1 MFTTSSIID
10 NLNHSQGLEYKK
22 LCRSLKITKK
32 SDKDKLDIALT
43 ALEKL
48 EIINKNADNEY
59 TCTKDSNHIVAKIRC
74 SSKGYCFAVRGK
86 NKEDIYIKEN
96 LLNFAWNGDKVLVRI
111 IKEGYR
117 RRSPEGIVDC
127 ILERSNQILLS
138 KVEIINDDVYA
149 IPIDDRILSKIKLP
163 KEDKKYTYKPENK
176 NIVKVEVD
184 RFPIGQYEG
193 LGHVI
198 QELELNNNEALDTE
212 FVLSKSNI
220 INLKNNN
227 NDIKSKKIE
236 KRERINLTEKN
247 SYLFKSWNYDDSP
260 LLPIFQIEKGKDKST
275 KLWIHTNNIAER
287 VELNSQKSLDIF
299 LKSFE
304 SFPLLNNWQNYLSE
318 SIRNTSEFKLGE
330 KNEAIS
336 LCLHLNSNN
345 EITEWSFHLTLV
357 RCTLIVGSDH
367 TDAILS
373 RKSKTRI
380 TSRILKPIKDHI
392 EDLEK
397 ILEISTSFRQ
407 RHLLEG
413 KVEIPAPLNKIES
426 LNEFFIHSPADYSK
440 GYFEPLNK
448 EDCQT
453 FISPLIHEANLIWF
467 KHSNQYGLKSAG
479 YLSKDIEN
487 INANEIIKYSEFIDN
502 DIELNED
509 GNLSFS
515 QVLKLC
521 GDENKKRIL
530 NKLLINEFMENEI
543 SLSSTDIDNDESEK
557 IFVSPWTIPGYDFI
571 NLINQYCILNI
582 LINSKKS
589 KKYNINA
596 VNIIENNGLN
606 SVNSDIFNSSIS
618 KNIDN
623 LFNKFVID
631 KITEHKFKIN
641 QYKSN
646 MISIKKVRKAEKL
659 LGNIYSG
666 YITSVQSYGF
676 FVELSELNVEG
687 LVHVSTLNNDWY
699 EYRSRQNLLIGRKSK
714 NSYKVGDEIEVKII
728 KVDILKYQI
737 DLELN

>member
-10 NLNHSQGLEYKK
+10 NLIHTEGLEYKK

-59 TCTKDSNHIVAKIRC
+59 SCTKDSNHIVAKIRC

-138 KVEIINDDVYA
+138 KVEIINEDVYA

-184 RFPIGQYEG
+184 RFPIGQDEG

-198 QELELNNNEALDTE
+198 QELELNKNEELDTD

-220 INLKNNN
+220 INLKNND
-227 NDIKSKKIE
+227 DIESKKME
-236 KRERINLTEKN
+236 KRERIDLTEKN
-247 SYLFKSWNYDDSP
+247 SYLFKSWNFDDSP
-260 LLPIFQIEKGKDKST
+260 LLPIFQIDQGKDKSS
-275 KLWIHTNNIAER
+275 KLWIHTNSIAER
-287 VELNSQKSLDIF
+287 LELNSKKSLDIF

-318 SIRNTSEFKLGE
+318 SLRHKSEFKLGE

-336 LCLHLNSNN
+336 LCLHLNSDN

-357 RCTLIVGSDH
+357 KCTLIVGSDH
-367 TDAILS
+367 TEALLS

-380 TSRILKPIKDHI
+380 TSRLLKPIKEHI
-392 EDLEK
+392 ENLDK

-413 KVEIPAPLNKIES
+413 KVEIPAPVNKIES

-448 EDCQT
+448 KDCQT
-453 FISPLIHEANLIWF
+453 YISPLINEANLIWF

-479 YLSKDIEN
+479 YLSKGIDY
-487 INANEIIKYSEFIDN
+487 INANEIIKYTEFIDN
-502 DIELNED
+502 NLELNED

-515 QVLKLC
+515 QVLNLC
-521 GDENKKRIL
+521 VDENKKRIL
-530 NKLLINEFMENEI
+530 HKLLINEFMENEI
-543 SLSSTDIDNDESEK
+543 SLSSKGLDNDESEK
-557 IFVSPWTIPGYDFI
+557 IFISPWTIPGYDFI

-589 KKYNINA
+589 KKYNIYSVNNNA
-596 VNIIENNGLN
+596 ENKSSSL
-606 SVNSDIFNSSIS
+606 VNSDIFSSSIS
-618 KNIDN
+618 KNIDM

-631 KITEHKFKIN
+631 KLTENKSKVN

-666 YITSVQSYGF
+666 FILSVQSYGF

-687 LVHVSTLNNDWY
+687 LVHVSTLSNDWY
-699 EYRSRQNLLIGRKSK
+699 EYRSRQNILIGRKSK
-714 NSYKVGDEIEVKII
+714 NSYKVGDEIKVKII

-737 DLELN
+737 DLELS